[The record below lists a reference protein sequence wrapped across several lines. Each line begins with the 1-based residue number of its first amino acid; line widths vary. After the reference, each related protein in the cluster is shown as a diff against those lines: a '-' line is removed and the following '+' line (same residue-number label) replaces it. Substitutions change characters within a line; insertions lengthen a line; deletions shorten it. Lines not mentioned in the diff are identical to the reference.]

1 MQRYK
6 GGNQPRR
13 MWQAVAQ
20 EEKVFSPW
28 DLDESMEIET
38 GLRIVEIE
46 TGLRIVKRKEGGRGG
61 R

>member
-1 MQRYK
+1 MQTYK

-38 GLRIVEIE
+38 GLRIV
-46 TGLRIVKRKEGGRGG
+46 KRKEGGRGG
-61 R
+61 S